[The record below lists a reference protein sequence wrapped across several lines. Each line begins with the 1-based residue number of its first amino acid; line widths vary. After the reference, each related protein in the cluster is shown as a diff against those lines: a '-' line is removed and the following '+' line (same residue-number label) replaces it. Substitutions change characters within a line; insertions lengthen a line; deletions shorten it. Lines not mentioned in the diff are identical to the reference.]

1 MIFILNQI
9 NIKEYNM
16 ARKKVGPKPMKS
28 RKSGIK
34 TAKRI
39 AKNNEILKKLK

>member
-1 MIFILNQI
+1 MGS
-9 NIKEYNM
+9 
-16 ARKKVGPKPMKS
+16 ASKKTKPMKS

-39 AKNNEILKKLK
+39 AKNNEILKKFKVN

>member
-1 MIFILNQI
+1 MGS
-9 NIKEYNM
+9 
-16 ARKKVGPKPMKS
+16 APKKPKPMRS

-39 AKNNEILKKLK
+39 AKNNEVLKKFK